1 MATILITNDDG
12 VGSKG
17 LDVLANVV
25 SDLGE
30 VWVVAPE
37 AESSAVGHGLTP
49 VSYTHLTLPTKA

>member
-37 AESSAVGHGLTP
+37 AE
-49 VSYTHLTLPTKA
+49 